1 MIKRKLLSMACAAFM
16 GCSCI
21 LSPMTAF
28 AAQTGSISF
37 SDGLETDSYEI
48 YRLLNAATSS
58 TDGTYDEGDAL
69 TYTINSKYRTILQ
82 TLTSQTDDAD
92 IIAAIADMNASEIA
106 AFAKNAYTAIDEAS
120 LEPEFTVSGDDTQAM
135 DYGYYLIKD
144 VSSNSAAMS
153 DNVITSVVKGDVEVT
168 TKKDDAPTLT
178 KKIVDGGSRV
188 DAVVAEIGSL
198 VEFEIQASI
207 PENGGEDSY
216 IIDTFVIHDELSANL
231 STPEAVTVKIGE
243 DVLTPVDDYT
253 FSTSSLD
260 DSCSFEININKAAL
274 QGKDGETVTVTYS
287 CEVEDSA
294 VIGSS
299 GNDNIAFLEY
309 DNDPNSNTTHET
321 AHDQVK
327 VYSLQLDVTK
337 ENEEGAKLPNAEFK
351 LFRDASCENEI
362 KLTKDPASNEYTVDP
377 SGSST
382 IKTDDTGIFSIIGL
396 SEGTYYLKETVPPS
410 GYALPTDAIKLD
422 VVPDVPDEIASGT
435 EQLAALEATGAM
447 GESQITVSA
456 DATTGVMGL
465 TVVNH
470 DGVRLPETGG
480 MGTYVFYAAGA
491 VIMIAAGVCV
501 VVKRKKN

>member
-106 AFAKNAYTAIDEAS
+106 AFAKNAYTAIEEAS

-153 DNVITSVVKGDVEVT
+153 DNVITSVVQGDVEVT

-188 DAVVAEIGSL
+188 DAVVAEIGSS

-231 STPEAVTVKIGE
+231 SVPEAVTVKIGE

-260 DSCSFEININKAAL
+260 D
-274 QGKDGETVTVTYS
+274 T
-287 CEVEDSA
+287 A
-294 VIGSS
+294 VLKSTSIKQRSREKTEKCYC
-299 GNDNIAFLEY
+299 NLFL
-309 DNDPNSNTTHET
+309 
-321 AHDQVK
+321 
-327 VYSLQLDVTK
+327 
-337 ENEEGAKLPNAEFK
+337 
-351 LFRDASCENEI
+351 
-362 KLTKDPASNEYTVDP
+362 
-377 SGSST
+377 
-382 IKTDDTGIFSIIGL
+382 
-396 SEGTYYLKETVPPS
+396 
-410 GYALPTDAIKLD
+410 
-422 VVPDVPDEIASGT
+422 
-435 EQLAALEATGAM
+435 
-447 GESQITVSA
+447 
-456 DATTGVMGL
+456 
-465 TVVNH
+465 
-470 DGVRLPETGG
+470 
-480 MGTYVFYAAGA
+480 
-491 VIMIAAGVCV
+491 
-501 VVKRKKN
+501 